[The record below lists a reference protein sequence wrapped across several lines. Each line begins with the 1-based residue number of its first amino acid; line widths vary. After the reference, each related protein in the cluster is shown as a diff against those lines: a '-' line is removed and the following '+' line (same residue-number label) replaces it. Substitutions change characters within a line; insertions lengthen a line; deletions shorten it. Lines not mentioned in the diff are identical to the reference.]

1 MGFRNVKYGVNGQQL
16 HHSRESDPGQIATKS
31 RSQMIE
37 SEAAKS
43 GQRGYVR
50 WRASVAE
57 AYYCHPFQYLTHN
70 LAF

>member
-16 HHSRESDPGQIATKS
+16 HHPRESDPGQIVTRS

-50 WRASVAE
+50 
-57 AYYCHPFQYLTHN
+57 
-70 LAF
+70 